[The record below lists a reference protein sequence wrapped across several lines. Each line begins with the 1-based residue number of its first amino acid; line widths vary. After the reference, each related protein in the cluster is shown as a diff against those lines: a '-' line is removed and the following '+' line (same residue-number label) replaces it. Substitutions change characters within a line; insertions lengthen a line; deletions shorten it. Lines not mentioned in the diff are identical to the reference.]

1 MDLGKRIRKARKVK
15 KLTQEQLGKAAN
27 VSDATI
33 NRYENGIRQPDP
45 EMLILLADI
54 LDVSVD
60 YLLGRTD
67 TPRLKAETDKIGY
80 SELFT
85 QKDEGQAYILAAELR
100 YKHKLSDE
108 TFLKIIDEV
117 GRFYNR
123 DQKPLEGDIAAHGPD
138 IPGTG
143 SFTIEELENYKKPGN
158 DKDK

>member
-1 MDLGKRIRKARKVK
+1 MELGKRIRKARKAK
-15 KLTQEQLGKAAN
+15 KITQEQLGKAAN

-45 EMLILLADI
+45 EMLSLLADI

-67 TPRLKAETDKIGY
+67 HPRSNVEIDGFEY
-80 SELFT
+80 SQLFT
-85 QKDEGQAYILAAELR
+85 QEDEGQAYILAAELR

-108 TFLKIIDEV
+108 TFLKIIDEI
-117 GRFYNR
+117 GRYYNR
-123 DQKPLEGDIAAHGPD
+123 NRKHPEGGIAAHGPD

-143 SFTIEELENYKKPGN
+143 GITKK
-158 DKDK
+158 DLK